1 MKPRN
6 GLHWLVKYHLNH
18 PFMTFYTYIMAIIEL
33 ILFTYPIRITAKII
47 SGVIEGGGITAD
59 IKTDLLFLLGLAGIQ
74 VVVFFSVSFINEVL
88 AHRITTDMT
97 QEFFE
102 SLQYRSLTYHD
113 KQNVGNLMA
122 MATGDTRTI
131 NIALSPATRFQI
143 TVLTIWVLNLINA
156 FKVHWSLGVIGIV
169 IVILF
174 YILTLRY
181 AKKLAPLANTTRER
195 FSGVSQVTD
204 SSLEGIREIKGFR
217 SELWAKRRFIKTN
230 NALLES
236 EIREGKKSAW
246 FYPQLLV
253 TLYAAILIGLSLF
266 FASQDN
272 PALPSVTLENVMV
285 ISGFVLMMIGHSE
298 ELDWAMSF
306 IVRAK
311 ASADRLF
318 EIIYAEDKGEFLEG
332 SNFLD
337 EIPATLEFK
346 NVSFHYDNSEQN
358 VLEEVSFLIRE
369 NETFAIVGGPGSGKT
384 TLTKLIQRLYLP
396 TIGEILVGGHPITQ
410 FTNESLRKTISTV
423 EQDIFL
429 FNDSIMENI
438 RFGKPCASEN
448 EVIDAAKYAEA
459 HEFIE
464 EMPDK
469 YNTLIGERGVRLS
482 GGQAQRISIA
492 RALLMNPKILI
503 MDDAAAALDAKT
515 EIKIQKAITEIL
527 KTRTTIITTHR
538 LAIISRADVVII
550 LDKGKIVGIG
560 SHEKLIRTNM
570 FYRRLFEQHFELP
583 PLEPEAIESEVVD
596 Q

>member
-6 GLHWLVKYHLNH
+6 GLHWLVKYHLKH
-18 PFMTFYTYIMAIIEL
+18 PFMTFYTYLTAIIEI
-33 ILFTYPIRITAKII
+33 ILFTYPIQIAADII
-47 SGVIEGGGITAD
+47 SGVIKGVGLTAD
-59 IKTDLLFLLGLAGIQ
+59 IKADLLTLLWLAGIQ
-74 VVVFFSVSFINEVL
+74 VVVFFSISFINEVL

-113 KQNVGNLMA
+113 KQDVGNIMA
-122 MATGDTRTI
+122 IATGDTRTI

-143 TVLTIWVLNLINA
+143 SVLTIWVLNLINA

-174 YILTLRY
+174 YIFTFKY
-181 AKKLAPLANTTRER
+181 AQKLAPLANATRER
-195 FSGVSQVTD
+195 FSGVSQATA

-230 NALLES
+230 KALLKA

-246 FYPQLLV
+246 FFPQLLV
-253 TLYAAILIGLSLF
+253 TLYAAVLIGLSLF

-272 PALPSVTLENVMV
+272 AALPDVSLQSVMV
-285 ISGFVLMMIGHSE
+285 ISGYVLMMAGHSE

-311 ASADRLF
+311 TSADRLYN
-318 EIIYAEDKGEFLEG
+318 IIFSEDKGKFLEG
-332 SNFLD
+332 GESLE
-337 EIPATLEFK
+337 EISTTLEFK
-346 NVSFHYDNSEQN
+346 NVSFRYNDTEQD
-358 VLEEVSFLIRE
+358 VLENVSFSIGE

-396 TIGEILVGGHPITQ
+396 TNGEILVGGHSITE
-410 FTNESLRKTISTV
+410 FTNESLRQTIATV

-429 FNDSIMENI
+429 FNDSVTENI
-438 RFGKPCASEN
+438 RFGKPHASEN
-448 EVIDAAKYAEA
+448 EVITAAKYAEA
-459 HEFIE
+459 HEFIM
-464 EMPDK
+464 EMPEK
-469 YNTLIGERGVRLS
+469 YDTLIGERGVRLS

-515 EIKIQKAITEIL
+515 EIRIQKAITEIL

-538 LAIISRADVVII
+538 LAIISKANVVII
-550 LDKGKIVGIG
+550 LDKGKMVGIG
-560 SHEKLIRTNM
+560 PHEELIRTNE
-570 FYRRLFEQHFELP
+570 FYRRLFERHYELP
-583 PLEPEAIESEVVD
+583 PLESYTNESEVSE
-596 Q
+596 

>member
-1 MKPRN
+1 MK
-6 GLHWLVKYHLNH
+6 
-18 PFMTFYTYIMAIIEL
+18 
-33 ILFTYPIRITAKII
+33 
-47 SGVIEGGGITAD
+47 
-59 IKTDLLFLLGLAGIQ
+59 LFLLK
-74 VVVFFSVSFINEVL
+74 
-88 AHRITTDMT
+88 IT
-97 QEFFE
+97 E
-102 SLQYRSLTYHD
+102 
-113 KQNVGNLMA
+113 N
-122 MATGDTRTI
+122 
-131 NIALSPATRFQI
+131 
-143 TVLTIWVLNLINA
+143 
-156 FKVHWSLGVIGIV
+156 
-169 IVILF
+169 F
-174 YILTLRY
+174 Y
-181 AKKLAPLANTTRER
+181 
-195 FSGVSQVTD
+195 
-204 SSLEGIREIKGFR
+204 
-217 SELWAKRRFIKTN
+217 
-230 NALLES
+230 
-236 EIREGKKSAW
+236 
-246 FYPQLLV
+246 
-253 TLYAAILIGLSLF
+253 
-266 FASQDN
+266 
-272 PALPSVTLENVMV
+272 
-285 ISGFVLMMIGHSE
+285 
-298 ELDWAMSF
+298 
-306 IVRAK
+306 
-311 ASADRLF
+311 
-318 EIIYAEDKGEFLEG
+318 EG

-396 TIGEILVGGHPITQ
+396 TNGEILVGGHPITQ

-429 FNDSIMENI
+429 FNDSITENI
-438 RFGKPCASEN
+438 RFGNPNASEDD
-448 EVIDAAKYAEA
+448 VIDAAKYAEA
-459 HEFIE
+459 HEFIK

-469 YNTLIGERGVRLS
+469 YYTLIGERGVRLS

-583 PLEPEAIESEVVD
+583 PLDPDVTESEVFD